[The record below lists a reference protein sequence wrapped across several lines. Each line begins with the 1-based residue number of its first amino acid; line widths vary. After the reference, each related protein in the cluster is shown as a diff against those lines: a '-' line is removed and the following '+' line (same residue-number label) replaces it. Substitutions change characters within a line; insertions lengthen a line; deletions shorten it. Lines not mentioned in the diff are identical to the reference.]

1 MMKVSVKFR
10 VLPLVAIVVAMAVTM
25 VSIAFFAPNVF
36 AQEEEE
42 TRYTGAEVLL
52 RNFDTVQNEYVNYSS
67 MKITDEVKIAKR
79 VACYVTELNNACGP
93 IAASNIVA
101 YYDTIYTD
109 LIPNFDPILFM
120 DIYKPSDYEEA
131 NAVINSMY
139 SNMRCNQIENG
150 VTEDDYHAGFGA
162 YVRSKGF
169 SFTYPQLVSSG
180 NLSVSALKAQ
190 LSSGHPVSLFCKGG
204 SLVEINGAGSN
215 KILLTNRLFSTN
227 HIVSVYG
234 YQEYTYT
241 LTDGSTRVDRYAM
254 VSTGW
259 LSPSYAY
266 VALDG
271 STYIKSA
278 TAAIIA

>member
-10 VLPLVAIVVAMAVTM
+10 VLPLVAILVAMAVTM
-25 VSIAFFAPNVF
+25 VSIAFFAPNAF

-42 TRYTGAEVLL
+42 TRYTGAVMLL
-52 RNFDTVQNEYVNYSS
+52 RDFDNVKSEYINYNT
-67 MKITDEVKIAKR
+67 KNITDEVLIEKK
-79 VACYVTELNNACGP
+79 VACYESSLRNACGP

-101 YYDTIYTD
+101 YYDNTYTN
-109 LIPNFDPILFM
+109 LIPNFEPMIFNKF
-120 DIYKPSDYEEA
+120 YKSADYPEA
-131 NAVINSMY
+131 EAVINAMY

-150 VTEDDYHAGFGA
+150 VSEPDYHSGFNT
-162 YVRSKGF
+162 YVRKQGY
-169 SFTYPQLVSSG
+169 SFNYTQLVSNGSLDI
-180 NLSVSALKAQ
+180 NAFKAQ
-190 LSSGHPVSLFCKGG
+190 LSSGHPVSIFCKGG
-204 SLVEINGAGSN
+204 ALIGMSGSGVN
-215 KILLTNRLFSTN
+215 QTMLTIRMFSTN
-227 HIVSVYG
+227 HIVAAYG

-259 LSPSYAY
+259 PDPDYAL

-278 TAAIIA
+278 TANIIA

>member
-1 MMKVSVKFR
+1 
-10 VLPLVAIVVAMAVTM
+10 
-25 VSIAFFAPNVF
+25 
-36 AQEEEE
+36 
-42 TRYTGAEVLL
+42 
-52 RNFDTVQNEYVNYSS
+52 
-67 MKITDEVKIAKR
+67 
-79 VACYVTELNNACGP
+79 
-93 IAASNIVA
+93 
-101 YYDTIYTD
+101 
-109 LIPNFDPILFM
+109 
-120 DIYKPSDYEEA
+120 
-131 NAVINSMY
+131 MY

-150 VTEDDYHAGFGA
+150 VSEPDYHSGFNT
-162 YVRSKGF
+162 YVRAHGY
-169 SFTYPQLVSSG
+169 SFNYTQLVSNGSLDI
-180 NLSVSALKAQ
+180 NAFKAQ

-227 HIVSVYG
+227 HIVAAYG

-259 LSPSYAY
+259 YSPSYAY

-278 TAAIIA
+278 TANIIA

>member
-10 VLPLVAIVVAMAVTM
+10 VLPLVAILVAMAVTM

-42 TRYTGAEVLL
+42 TRYTGAVMLL
-52 RNFDTVQNEYVNYSS
+52 RDFDNIKSEYIYY
-67 MKITDEVKIAKR
+67 KTEDLTDEVLITKR
-79 VACYVTELNNACGP
+79 VACYESSLRNACGP

-101 YYDTIYTD
+101 YYDNTFTN
-109 LIPNFDPILFM
+109 LIPNFEPMIFNKF
-120 DIYKPSDYEEA
+120 YKSADYPEA
-131 NAVINSMY
+131 DAVINAMY

-150 VTEDDYHAGFGA
+150 VSEPDYHSGFNT
-162 YVRSKGF
+162 YVRAQGY
-169 SFTYPQLVSSG
+169 SFNYTQLVSNGSFDI
-180 NLSVSALKAQ
+180 NAFKAQ

-204 SLVEINGAGSN
+204 ALVELSAADN
-215 KILLTNRLFSTN
+215 KTLVTNRLFSTN
-227 HIVSVYG
+227 HIVAAYG

-259 LSPSYAY
+259 PDPDYAL

-278 TAAIIA
+278 TATIIA